1 MIADA
6 EIERELGLASIEEVA
21 KTRYAESEADHAQMS
36 ARYRRYH
43 HYMFPPQNGA
53 EGGGDQWPAHAL
65 QNPGKIHM
73 TVNFVQ
79 AFARVDARLQAILP
93 RVTIPTAR
101 MPQEMRS
108 RAEAAEQLAL
118 DWLERSGWDVWLGNL
133 TLIRSVYGKGVLK
146 PFWNADEKRPDVYV
160 IEQPQNLRIGW
171 GRSDFTV
178 MDWALYEM
186 TMSVAEARRRY
197 KDVSFEPNERDPKVI
212 DVLRLSDYRDLV
224 SSPATI
230 TNPPF
235 RQMPEYEQRHLVHWD
250 YWWLDGKKVM
260 NAILLNGTVV
270 DGPHEHP
277 EMPGIPYIVIEND
290 HEFGSPDGVSTI
302 EPILDLQVEFN
313 RLLSHAHQHVAD
325 TVDPAWQVTG
335 ENANNVADNAVPR
348 SGELVPVGDGQI
360 IPIQTGTNTV
370 PFMDLVRDSWNSAHR
385 LTGLA
390 EILFGQSSADTSGRA
405 NTVQIQSA
413 ANRIDQRRKA
423 LYQGIVAL
431 LRTWFF
437 TARKKDPHFE
447 MADGDEGSLRAL
459 LDGFDRWQLIAPE
472 ITPRDIAEVAQLQMG
487 LVSAGLSSAQTAM
500 DQIGIEAPEA
510 ELDLIR
516 EERSDIVLRPDAVQQ
531 TVAVYPIMLQ
541 VQQQLQ
547 QLQQQVTDLT
557 AQQQGGA
564 GMSPTAQ
571 GQRTQNVG
579 QQQAYQSQPQPIAED
594 QNQPPTTTGS
604 PPPATGQGPADAAQT
619 LIRAGGAPGG
629 QALTQL
635 QFGG

>member
-1 MIADA
+1 LTADA
-6 EIERELGLASIEEVA
+6 EIERELGLFGIEQEA
-21 KTRYAESEADHAQMS
+21 RARYGESESDHSQMV

-43 HYMFPPQNGA
+43 HYMFPPQNGTF
-53 EGGGDQWPAHAL
+53 GSGDQWPEHARR
-65 QNPGKIHM
+65 NPDKIHM

-79 AFARVDARLQAILP
+79 AFARVDARLQSILP

-101 MPQEMRS
+101 MPKEERD
-108 RAEAAEQLAL
+108 RAEAAEQVAIT
-118 DWLERSGWDVWLGNL
+118 WLEDSGWDVWMGNL
-133 TLIRSVYGKGVLK
+133 NLVRSTYGKGVLK
-146 PFWNADEKRPDVYV
+146 PFWNKEEGRGDVYV

-197 KDVSFEPNERDPKVI
+197 RGIDIEPSAQDPN
-212 DVLRLSDYRDLV
+212 VLTVVRMTEHSDLV
-224 SSPATI
+224 TTSPELTS
-230 TNPPF
+230 PPY
-235 RQMPEYEQRHLVHWD
+235 RMQSEYERRHLTHWD
-250 YWWLDGKKVM
+250 YWWLEDGRVM
-260 NAILLNGTVV
+260 NAILLNGTLVE
-270 DGPHEHP
+270 GPKAHP
-277 EMPGIPYIVIEND
+277 EMPTIPYIVIEND
-290 HEFGSPDGVSTI
+290 HEPGSPDGVSTI
-302 EPILDLQVEFN
+302 EDILDLQVEFN

-325 TVDPAWQVTG
+325 TVDPAWQATG
-335 ENANNVADNAVPR
+335 EGGANLEAHMVPK
-348 SGELVPVGDGQI
+348 SGEIIPVGDGQI

-370 PFMDLVRDSWNSAHR
+370 PFMDLIRDTWNSAHR

-390 EILFGQSSADTSGRA
+390 EILFGQANADTSGRA

-413 ANRIDQRRKA
+413 SNRIDQRRKHCYRGLA
-423 LYQGIVAL
+423 SL
-431 LRTWFF
+431 LRFWFHM
-437 TARKKDPHFE
+437 AERIDPKFE
-447 MADGDEGSLRAL
+447 MLDGDEGSLAEVVR
-459 LDGFDRWQLIAPE
+459 GFARWQIIAPE

-500 DQIGIEAPEA
+500 DAIGIEAPEA

-541 VQQQLQ
+541 VQEQLAM
-547 QLQQQVTDLT
+547 LQQQVSGLT
-557 AQQQGGA
+557 QQQG

-579 QQQAYQSQPQPIAED
+579 QQQAFRSQPSPIAED
-594 QNQPPTTTGS
+594 QNQPPTAAGS
-604 PPPATGQGPADAAQT
+604 PPPATGQGPGDIQT

-629 QALTQL
+629 QALTQIAL
-635 QFGG
+635 